1 MQRGFKEAEW
11 NPPTSGSISVHVV
24 PSGVNHASEQ
34 EIGETNKL
42 KRCLTLHLNNIAR
55 IRLLMMIAN
64 RKDALGETPQ
74 ELVHVLFVN
83 TPSKYDSQNSGAD
96 LSPLIS
102 R

>member
-1 MQRGFKEAEW
+1 M
-11 NPPTSGSISVHVV
+11 NHV
-24 PSGVNHASEQ
+24 SEQ

-42 KRCLTLHLNNIAR
+42 KRCLTWHLNNIAN

-64 RKDALGETPQ
+64 RKVALGETPQ
-74 ELVHVLFVN
+74 ELLHVLFVK
-83 TPSKYDSQNSGAD
+83 THSKYDSQNSGAD